1 MKNNSSI
8 STDRKNNIFRFI
20 LIIFSIII
28 FQFFYIQVIK
38 HNDYSGD
45 SASNRSKLIK
55 TNAPRGFIK
64 DRNGKVIVS
73 NRSTF
78 SIEIY
83 PLHFNSSAFDI
94 DLFYSI
100 IEKANKR
107 TNFLVT
113 KNEFIDSINYVRKFR
128 HRKYRPISIINY
140 IDFQTKALLSEYKI
154 HFPGLIFK
162 SNPARYYSEN
172 LRLSHV
178 LGYLRPVPLEIIKQ
192 NNDYDFN
199 DSYGV
204 DGIEGKFE
212 NQLKGFKG
220 MEWRLMSAH
229 GLDYG
234 LDKGKE
240 NIDSKSGKDVKLT
253 IDYDLQL
260 KIEQML
266 NNYTGSVICM
276 NPDNG
281 EILAMASAPNFSL
294 NEFIGPLKYETW
306 DEWTKEKILLN
317 RATAGLYQ
325 PGSLYKLVSYIMFM
339 DKNKIS
345 VNETVFC
352 DGTFELEDF
361 SKPGEPQ
368 IHRCWKEDGHGE
380 VNLNDAIKKSC
391 NIFFYDLILRYQKK
405 NNLIIN
411 DLHEY
416 ANKLGFNK
424 KTGIEIFEK
433 HGRIPDSQWMVK
445 NIGKRWP
452 KRGSMPNLIIG
463 QGANVI
469 TPIQAIN
476 AINIIATSDNTYKP
490 KIVMSSPAIPI
501 KSGISNSILS
511 SLQNALLS
519 VVNESNGTAYNIK
532 KDNVIIRG
540 KTGTAQSRSK
550 SSSEDLI
557 SWFLGYVEFENKI
570 MSIVVVIENTDSDNK
585 GIAKKITSDIIDF
598 EMGRNQNE

>member
-8 STDRKNNIFRFI
+8 SSGRKNNIFRII
-20 LIIFSIII
+20 LIIFSIIL

-38 HNDYSGD
+38 HNDYSLD

-83 PLHFNSSAFDI
+83 PFHFNSSAFDI
-94 DLFYSI
+94 ELFYSI

-107 TNFLVT
+107 TNFLIN
-113 KNEFIDSINYVRKFR
+113 KSEFIDSINYIRKFR
-128 HRKYRPISIINY
+128 HRKYRPVSIINY

-162 SNPARYYSEN
+162 PNPARYYADN

-178 LGYLRPVPLEIIKQ
+178 LGYLRPVPLEIV
-192 NNDYDFN
+192 NTNSNYDFN

-212 NQLKGFKG
+212 NLLKGDKG

-234 LDKGKE
+234 LDMEKE
-240 NIDSKSGKDVKLT
+240 NVDSKSGQDVQLT

-276 NPDNG
+276 NPNNG

-294 NEFIGPLKYETW
+294 NEFIGPLKHKTW
-306 DEWTKEKILLN
+306 NEWTKEKILLN

-325 PGSLYKLVSYIMFM
+325 PGSLYKLVSYIMFL
-339 DKNKIS
+339 DKNEIS

-352 DGTFELEDF
+352 NGKFELEDF

-380 VNLNDAIKKSC
+380 VNLNDAIKQSC
-391 NIFFYDLILRYQKK
+391 NVYFYDLILRYQEN
-405 NNLIIN
+405 NNLIID
-411 DLHEY
+411 DLYEY
-416 ANKLGFNK
+416 ANKLGFDK

-433 HGRIPDSQWMVK
+433 YGRIPDSKWMIK

-476 AINIIATSDNTYKP
+476 AINIIATTDKTYKP
-490 KIVMSSPAIPI
+490 KIVMSSPAVAI
-501 KSGISNSILS
+501 KSGISNSILY
-511 SLQNALLS
+511 SLQNALFS
-519 VVNESNGTAYNIK
+519 VVNDSKGTAYNIK
-532 KDNVIIRG
+532 KNKAILRG
-540 KTGTAQSRSK
+540 KTGTAQSKSK
-550 SSSEDLI
+550 SSSDGLI
-557 SWFLGYVEFENKI
+557 SWFLGYVEFENRT
-570 MSIVVVIENTDSDNK
+570 MSIVVVIENTDTSNK
-585 GIAKKITSDIIDF
+585 GIAKKITSEIIDF
-598 EMGRNQNE
+598 EIERN